1 MKWIMIAYVSIAIT
15 AQILLGL
22 YTGYG
27 QGSVGLLIFLVL
39 VEIDP
44 RFSFSYMVPN
54 IKDRMNDRE
63 EKGDKS

>member
-1 MKWIMIAYVSIAIT
+1 MLLYLVFSIT
-15 AQILLGL
+15 AQVLLGM

-44 RFSFSYMVPN
+44 RFSFAYMVPN
-54 IKDRMNDRE
+54 IKKQMNNN
-63 EKGDKS
+63 KSKETDND